1 MSNSTYS
8 SLPKFHEAA
17 ADAPILLHRGK
28 SRHYTACA
36 AHDYFAVLCRLLGPF
51 GQPIVDR
58 SRPCSGWAREVRA
71 ACESN
76 SARGLS
82 PTTPEATRM
91 NTEQPRILATLILI
105 SLSLGACGGG
115 GSGGG
120 GDGGASGASS
130 ASGGDGGG
138 GGAYTV
144 GGTVTGLVGGGLTL
158 SNNGGDNL
166 EVDANG
172 AFTFTTAIGAGD
184 AYSVTINIQPNSPV
198 QACTVSNGEG
208 SVTGANI
215 TTVVVD
221 CARFAFV
228 ANSGSNNIS
237 AYLIDNTSGALTAVA
252 GSPFA
257 SGANPSAVTFDPSGQ
272 FAYVVNAGSNNV
284 SAYTINTTTG
294 ALTAIAGSPFATGTG
309 PGTFSIDSSGDFAYL
324 ANHGSGNVSAFTIN
338 ATTGALIAVA
348 GSPFA
353 TGANPYSVTLPIDS
367 FDPWAY

>member
-1 MSNSTYS
+1 
-8 SLPKFHEAA
+8 
-17 ADAPILLHRGK
+17 
-28 SRHYTACA
+28 
-36 AHDYFAVLCRLLGPF
+36 
-51 GQPIVDR
+51 
-58 SRPCSGWAREVRA
+58 
-71 ACESN
+71 
-76 SARGLS
+76 
-82 PTTPEATRM
+82 M

-115 GSGGG
+115 GSGGDG
-120 GDGGASGASS
+120 GGGASDASD
-130 ASGGDGGG
+130 ASGGGGG

-158 SNNGGDNL
+158 TNNGGDYL

-184 AYSVTINIQPNSPV
+184 AYNVTISIQPNSPV

-257 SGANPSAVTFDPSGQ
+257 TGANPSAVTFDPSGQ
-272 FAYVVNAGSNNV
+272 FAYVANAGSNNV

-309 PGTFSIDSSGDFAYL
+309 PGTLSIDSSGDFAYL
-324 ANHGSGNVSAFTIN
+324 ANHGSGDVSAFTIN
-338 ATTGALIAVA
+338 ATTGALTAVA

-367 FDPWAY
+367 FNPWDY